1 MDQGKDKR
9 SGKTADANDW
19 RQRTTFVGFDWAG
32 DHHDVVVVDQ
42 YGAIIED
49 FRFDDTAEGWQQLAK
64 ALSKHPDPAVVIETS
79 GGMTVQR
86 LLEAGLRGSIRS
98 TPRRPSVIENAKRP
112 AAPRPT
118 TSMPGAWR
126 MRCDSTGTPGGSSK
140 RTTR

>member
-1 MDQGKDKR
+1 MDGQ
-9 SGKTADANDW
+9 TNDW

-64 ALSKHPDPAVVIETS
+64 TLGKHPDPAVVIETS

-86 LLEAGLRGSIRS
+86 LLEAGLRGLSGQPQGGQALSRAQS
-98 TPRRPSVIENAKRP
+98 AQRQQDRPPRCLE
-112 AAPRPT
+112 
-118 TSMPGAWR
+118 
-126 MRCDSTGTPGGSSK
+126 PGGCVA
-140 RTTR
+140 TRRAHLAAAQSG

>member
-9 SGKTADANDW
+9 SGKTVDADDW
-19 RQRTTFVGFDWAG
+19 RQRATFVGFDWAS

-42 YGAIIED
+42 YGKIIED

-64 ALSKHPDPAVVIETS
+64 TLGKHSDPAVVIETS

-112 AAPRPT
+112 AEPRPT
-118 TSMPGAWR
+118 TSMLGAWR

-140 RTTR
+140 RMIR